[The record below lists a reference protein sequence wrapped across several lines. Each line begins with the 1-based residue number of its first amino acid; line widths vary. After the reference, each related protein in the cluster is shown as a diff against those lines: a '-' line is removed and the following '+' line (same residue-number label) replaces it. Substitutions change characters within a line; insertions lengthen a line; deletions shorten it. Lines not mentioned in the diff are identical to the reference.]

1 MVWKN
6 KNLLLEL
13 VTIIGLKKKISQLL
27 SLIAFII
34 LFYGSTFAQSSY
46 SKATLKELKTL
57 QEDVTKALSDNDSLS
72 IARAYYKLALKYD
85 YIDQNDSCALYYN
98 NALAIAKKIKNIRAI
113 AIISNAKAT
122 TYSDRGFHEEAIKI
136 YNEVTELFF
145 SEKDTTGAAGVK
157 LNCGAEYVEMGEYQ
171 KGLELSLEALSLKLV
186 TSDSINIAGFY
197 HQIGSIFKIVG
208 NNQKWGEYI
217 LLANSIAKKNEKYGD
232 FYRRMDLLNEL
243 GGYYFSKNNFELAK
257 KYYDT
262 LYVQSSN
269 GDYLAGITAATSNLV
284 PLLKKENK
292 FNEALALSKKAL
304 SLALKSGRTYKI
316 IYNLVETAKL
326 EIILLQYYN
335 AKKNILQAK
344 KLSIKYNYPDALI
357 SVYEILSELNFA
369 NGNYKLAYSN
379 LSKHY
384 TLKDSIEGGKT
395 KQVIAELETKYQTE
409 KKDNQIKILNQENLI
424 QEEHIAFQNKTVIGL
439 ILLGVLVISLFAL
452 FYTQTRLKSEN
463 RVLNMH
469 QKLLRSQMDP
479 HFIFNA
485 LIAIQ
490 SYILKNKRFEAS
502 DYLSQFATLMRSI
515 LGGSRNNFH
524 SLKNEIEMLN
534 NYISL
539 QQLRFEN
546 SFLFHLE
553 VDEKIDTE
561 VLQIPPMLIQ
571 PFIENA
577 IEHGLRKIV
586 DDEKNLTVKYI
597 LEETSLI
604 IFIEDNGI
612 GIDKSKEN
620 KSDTNH
626 KSFAI
631 EITNE
636 RLMNITKIYKEKI
649 DIVIQDLSVL
659 KNKRGT
665 QIKFVIPL
673 RLLARN
679 KND

>member
-1 MVWKN
+1 M
-6 KNLLLEL
+6 
-13 VTIIGLKKKISQLL
+13 
-27 SLIAFII
+27 
-34 LFYGSTFAQSSY
+34 
-46 SKATLKELKTL
+46 
-57 QEDVTKALSDNDSLS
+57 
-72 IARAYYKLALKYD
+72 
-85 YIDQNDSCALYYN
+85 
-98 NALAIAKKIKNIRAI
+98 
-113 AIISNAKAT
+113 
-122 TYSDRGFHEEAIKI
+122 
-136 YNEVTELFF
+136 FF
-145 SEKDTTGAAGVK
+145 SVKDSTGAAGVE
-157 LNCGAEYVEMGEYQ
+157 LNCGAEYVEMGEYK
-171 KGLELSLEALSLKLV
+171 KGLELSLEALNLKLV
-186 TSDSINIAGFY
+186 SFDSINIAGFY

-208 NNQKWGEYI
+208 NNEKWGEYI

-262 LYVQSSN
+262 LYTESSKR
-269 GDYLAGITAATSNLV
+269 DYFVGIATSTSNLV
-284 PLLKKENK
+284 PILKKQK
-292 FNEALALSKKAL
+292 KYKEALVLSKKAL
-304 SLALKSGRTYKI
+304 ALSEESGKTYGI
-316 IYNLVETAKL
+316 IHNLVETAKL
-326 EIILLQYYN
+326 EIILLQ
-335 AKKNILQAK
+335 KNKAIK
-344 KLSIKYNYPDALI
+344 KLQRAKQLSIEFNYPDELI
-357 SVYEILSELNFA
+357 SIYEILSEINFA
-369 NGNYKLAYSN
+369 KENYKLAFSN
-379 LSKHY
+379 LSNY
-384 TLKDSIEGGKT
+384 YSLKDSIEGGKI

-409 KKDNQIKILNQENLI
+409 RKDNQIKILNQENLI

-439 ILLGVLVISLFAL
+439 ILLGVLVISLFTL

-490 SYILKNKRFEAS
+490 NYILKNKRFEAS

-515 LGGSRNNFH
+515 LGGSRNDFH

-561 VLQIPPMLIQ
+561 SLQIPPMLIQ

-586 DDEKNLTVKYI
+586 DGEKILTVKYI
-597 LEETSLI
+597 LEEASLI

-620 KSDTNH
+620 KSGTNH

-649 DIVIQDLSVL
+649 DIVIQDLSVVE
-659 KNKRGT
+659 NKRGT

-673 RLLARN
+673 SLLARN